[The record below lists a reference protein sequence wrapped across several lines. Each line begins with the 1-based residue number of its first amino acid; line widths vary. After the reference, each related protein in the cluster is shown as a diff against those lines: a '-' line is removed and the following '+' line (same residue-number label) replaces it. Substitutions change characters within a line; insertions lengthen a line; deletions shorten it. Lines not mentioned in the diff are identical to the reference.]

1 MADRILR
8 AEYYKL
14 ETPNRPGEGARVLK
28 VLRDAKV
35 SLLAFTGFPRGRKTQ
50 MDFVPGNAAAFRKA
64 MKRAGMPVT
73 GKKTVFIIQGS
84 DRVGAIHDVMAML
97 GEAGINATAI
107 DAVTD
112 GQGRYGALLWV
123 KAADVRK
130 AAKVLK
136 AS

>member
-1 MADRILR
+1 MADRILK

-14 ETPNRPGEGARVLK
+14 ETPNKPGEGARILK

-35 SLLAFTGFPRGRKTQ
+35 DLLAFTGFPRGRKTQ
-50 MDFVPGNAAAFRKA
+50 MDFVPRNAAAFRKA
-64 MKRAGMPVT
+64 MKRAGLRMS
-73 GKKTVFIIQGS
+73 GKKTVFLIQGS
-84 DRVGAIHDVMAML
+84 DRVGAVHKVMDTL
-97 GEAGINATAI
+97 GKARINATAI

-112 GQGRYGALLWV
+112 GKGHFAALLWV

-130 AAKVLK
+130 AAKELG